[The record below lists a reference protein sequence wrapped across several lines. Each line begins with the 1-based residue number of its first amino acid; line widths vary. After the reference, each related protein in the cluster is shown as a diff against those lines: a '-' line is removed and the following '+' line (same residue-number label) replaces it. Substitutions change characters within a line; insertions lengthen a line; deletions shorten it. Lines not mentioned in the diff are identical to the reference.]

1 MAFEPADPSA
11 EQESAAAVAIFSK
24 TPDLKRRWLY
34 IIPAVF
40 VTYSLAYVDRANYGF
55 GAAAGLAETLHI
67 TPSQSA
73 LLGSLFFFG
82 YFIFQIP
89 GAAYARKRSAR
100 RLIFFSLVPW
110 GILAS
115 LTGVI
120 KQFWLLA
127 ADRLLLGAAESFI
140 LPGMLILLTKWFT
153 RSERSRA
160 NTLLILGN
168 PVTVLWMSA
177 LTGYII
183 KMFGW
188 QMTFI
193 IEGLPSVLWGVV
205 WYLVIRD
212 RPEDASW
219 ISAESAN
226 SLETVLRREQSA
238 IPRVPNV
245 YAALRNPMVLLLCA
259 QYFFWSIGVYG
270 FVLWLPVIIQ
280 KGSSKGIAT
289 TGLLAAIPY
298 AFAAILMVVTS
309 YFSDRASQRIRYV
322 WPFLILAGAAFFG
335 SYLTTNSSFWISF
348 AFLILAGAAMY
359 APYGP
364 FFAIIP
370 EVLPSNV
377 AGEVTALVNSLGA
390 LGSFLGSWLVGW
402 LQGYTGSSKA
412 GFLLMSASLMLA
424 GGFTLLLRPA
434 STRSDK
440 MAVDKHA
447 VVESPV
453 SSGSR

>member
-1 MAFEPADPSA
+1 MAFESAGPSTEHPDVA
-11 EQESAAAVAIFSK
+11 ELSK
-24 TPDLKRRWLY
+24 YPDLRRRWLY
-34 IIPAVF
+34 IMPAVF

-55 GAAAGLAETLHI
+55 GAAAGLAETLKI

-100 RLIFFSLVPW
+100 RLIFFSLITW
-110 GILAS
+110 GLLAS

-120 KQFWLLA
+120 TQFWLLA
-127 ADRLLLGAAESFI
+127 LDRLLLGAAESFI

-153 RSERSRA
+153 RFERSRA

-193 IEGLPSVLWGVV
+193 IEGLPSVLWGFV
-205 WYLVIRD
+205 WYFVIRD
-212 RPEDASW
+212 SPAETSW
-219 ISAESAN
+219 ISSEAASN
-226 SLETVLRREQSA
+226 LKTVLIHEQSV
-238 IPRVPNV
+238 IPRVPNIS
-245 YAALRNPMVLLLCA
+245 AALRNPIVILLCA
-259 QYFFWSIGVYG
+259 QYFLWCIGVYG
-270 FVLWLPVIIQ
+270 FVLWLPVMIQ
-280 KGSSKGIAT
+280 KGSAQGIAM

-298 AFAAILMVVTS
+298 AFAVLLMLVAS
-309 YFSDRASQRIRYV
+309 YYSDRASQRIRFV

-335 SYLTTNSSFWISF
+335 SYLTTSTSFWISF
-348 AFLILAGAAMY
+348 AFLILAGGAMY

-402 LQGYTGSSKA
+402 LQGYTGNSKA
-412 GFLLMSASLMLA
+412 GYLLMSAALTLS
-424 GGFTLLLRPA
+424 GVFTLFLRPTSKHSYTIA
-434 STRSDK
+434 SDK
-440 MAVDKHA
+440 HTVA
-447 VVESPV
+447 E
-453 SSGSR
+453 

>member
-1 MAFEPADPSA
+1 MAFEPSGPRADK
-11 EQESAAAVAIFSK
+11 ESAPAGILSAK
-24 TPDLKRRWLY
+24 HPDLKKRWLY
-34 IIPAVF
+34 IMPAVF

-67 TPSQSA
+67 TSSQSA

-100 RLIFFSLVPW
+100 RLIFFSLVTW

-127 ADRLLLGAAESFI
+127 LDRLLLGAAESFI

-153 RSERSRA
+153 RKERSRA

-188 QMTFI
+188 QMAFI
-193 IEGLPSVLWGVV
+193 IEGLPSVLWGAV
-205 WYLVIRD
+205 WYFVIRD
-212 RPEDASW
+212 RPEDAPW
-219 ISAESAN
+219 ISTESAS
-226 SLETVLRREQSA
+226 SLATVLKSEQSA
-238 IPRVPNV
+238 IPQVANI
-245 YAALRNPMVLLLCA
+245 YAALRNPNVILLCA
-259 QYFFWSIGVYG
+259 QYFLWCVGLYG
-270 FVLWLPVIIQ
+270 FVLWLPVMIQ
-280 KGSSKGIAT
+280 KGSSQGIAI
-289 TGLLAAIPY
+289 TGLLSAIPY
-298 AFAAILMVVTS
+298 AFAILLMLVAS
-309 YFSDRASQRIRYV
+309 YFSDRASQRTRFV
-322 WPFLILAGAAFFG
+322 WPFLILSGAAFFG
-335 SYLTTNSSFWISF
+335 SYLTTNTSFWISF
-348 AFLILAGAAMY
+348 AFLILAGGAMY

-377 AGEVTALVNSLGA
+377 AGEVMALVNSLGA
-390 LGSFLGSWLVGW
+390 LGSFLGSWLVGY
-402 LQGYTGSSKA
+402 LQGYTGNSKA
-412 GFLLMSASLMLA
+412 GYLLMSAALTFSGVLTLMLR
-424 GGFTLLLRPA
+424 T
-434 STRSDK
+434 
-440 MAVDKHA
+440 
-447 VVESPV
+447 ESKQKEPT
-453 SSGSR
+453 GI

>member
-1 MAFEPADPSA
+1 MAFEPSGLNTEPAPDPVS
-11 EQESAAAVAIFSK
+11 QH
-24 TPDLKRRWLY
+24 PDLKRRWVY
-34 IIPAVF
+34 IMPAVF

-67 TPSQSA
+67 SSSQSA
-73 LLGSLFFFG
+73 LLGSLFFLG
-82 YFIFQIP
+82 YFLFQIP

-100 RLIFFSLVPW
+100 KLIFFSLVTW

-115 LTGVI
+115 LTGII
-120 KQFWLLA
+120 KQFWVLA

-177 LTGYII
+177 LTGYVIR
-183 KMFGW
+183 MFGW
-188 QMTFI
+188 QLTFI
-193 IEGLPSVLWGVV
+193 IEGLPSVLWGFV
-205 WYLVIRD
+205 WYTVIRD
-212 RPEDASW
+212 RPEDAAW
-219 ISAESAN
+219 ISTQSAGSLESALH
-226 SLETVLRREQSA
+226 SEQSV
-238 IPRVPNV
+238 IPRMASLSSALKNRNV
-245 YAALRNPMVLLLCA
+245 ILLCA
-259 QYFFWSIGVYG
+259 QYFMWSVGVYG

-289 TGLLAAIPY
+289 TGLLSAIPY
-298 AFAAILMVVTS
+298 AFAALLMVITS
-309 YFSDRASQRIRYV
+309 YFSDRAAQRTRFV
-322 WPFLILAGAAFFG
+322 WPFLILAGASFFG
-335 SYLTTNSSFWISF
+335 SYLSTGTSFWIAF
-348 AFLILAGAAMY
+348 GFLILAGGAMY

-390 LGSFLGSWLVGW
+390 LGSFIGSWFVGL
-402 LQGYTGSSKA
+402 LQGYTGNAKA
-412 GFLLMSASLMLA
+412 SYLLMSGALTLSGVLTLMLRV
-424 GGFTLLLRPA
+424 LPKQN
-434 STRSDK
+434 SSV
-440 MAVDKHA
+440 AVQQA
-447 VVESPV
+447 VTANKP
-453 SSGSR
+453 

>member
-1 MAFEPADPSA
+1 MAFEPSGPVGEPAPDL
-11 EQESAAAVAIFSK
+11 SAAH
-24 TPDLKRRWLY
+24 PDLQRRWLY
-34 IIPAVF
+34 IMPAVF

-67 TPSQSA
+67 TSSQSA

-82 YFIFQIP
+82 YFLFQIP

-100 RLIFFSLVPW
+100 KLIFFSLVTW

-168 PVTVLWMSA
+168 PITVLWMSA

-183 KMFGW
+183 KMVGW

-193 IEGLPSVLWGVV
+193 IEGVPSVLWGIV

-219 ISAESAN
+219 ITAEGAG
-226 SLETVLRREQSA
+226 SLEAALNKEQSA
-238 IPRVPNV
+238 IPRVPNLS
-245 YAALRNPMVLLLCA
+245 AALKNPNVILLCA
-259 QYFFWSIGVYG
+259 QYFLWSVGVYG

-280 KGSSKGIAT
+280 KGSSKGIAA
-289 TGLLAAIPY
+289 TGLLSAIPY
-298 AFAAILMVVTS
+298 AFAALLMVITS
-309 YFSDRASQRIRYV
+309 YFSDRASQRTKFV
-322 WPFLILAGAAFFG
+322 WPFLIFAGAAFFG
-335 SYLTTNSSFWISF
+335 SYLSTTFWVAF
-348 AFLILAGAAMY
+348 GFLIVAGATMY

-377 AGEVTALVNSLGA
+377 AGEVTALVNSMGA
-390 LGSFLGSWLVGW
+390 LGSFFGSWFVGL

-412 GFLLMSASLMLA
+412 SYLLMSASLTLSGVLTLMLRTPA
-424 GGFTLLLRPA
+424 RQSTDLAEERPA
-434 STRSDK
+434 V
-440 MAVDKHA
+440 AN
-447 VVESPV
+447 SP
-453 SSGSR
+453 R